1 MPGPGIADRD
11 SSAAPGGHDASAGDI
26 GPGPPAIGSNSA
38 EFRQKS
44 KNRDPPPTCCRAEAW
59 AMFLSNNYVKN
70 DMVVSRET
78 IA

>member
-1 MPGPGIADRD
+1 MPGPGTAPRD
-11 SSAAPGGHDASAGDI
+11 ASAAPGGHDASAGDI

-44 KNRDPPPTCCRAEAW
+44 KNRDFRPRGEAARAR